1 MARRPEGVFE
11 KIQKDLSV
19 VGQFSKTPDR
29 LEHYSVFVGLL
40 LMSVTLRFEISGD
53 GALRYR
59 MLQALVDEHRIL
71 SDYGY
76 SLLQCIGA
84 LPLYVVGKSLRHP
97 INFVERF
104 NLLFF
109 SGMMLAA
116 WRRLSPLI
124 NVRLLRRWCLL
135 MLVCSMFP
143 HHLRMFYT
151 EVFSTA
157 GVVIGLVCL
166 VTNAPFIGA
175 ASMSLGVIDSPVLML
190 PLMLVTLKL
199 SWDSKGLWY
208 WAIPAVSILGIM
220 LEAWIRRG
228 SPFLTGYENNHGFQ
242 TLLPYSG
249 LPGFS
254 YPFILG
260 ALSILFS
267 FGKGLLFFTPG
278 LLLSYQGSERKPYHL
293 TLARLQSALLI
304 FVAGM
309 VVAYAKW
316 WAWYGGFFWGPR
328 FFLLASVPASLA
340 LAFQL
345 QDTDRSLSKNV
356 LVLGVLLLSAWV
368 GIEGAIF
375 GQDGLERIGAVNNYA
390 LESLVWY
397 VPEFSPLWYPL
408 VAHHRLLRRDMIIVG
423 YSTVVTAWLAAPLLK
438 QLAGQLDVRL
448 RTLIVDWKNR

>member
-1 MARRPEGVFE
+1 
-11 KIQKDLSV
+11 
-19 VGQFSKTPDR
+19 VGQFGKTLDR
-29 LEHYSVFVGLL
+29 IELYGVFIILL
-40 LMSVTLRFEISGD
+40 LMSVALRFEISGD

-59 MLQALVDEHRIL
+59 MLLAFVDDHRIL

-84 LPLYVVGKSLRHP
+84 LPLYVVGKLFKHP

-104 NLLFF
+104 NLLVF
-109 SGMMLAA
+109 SGMLLVAY
-116 WRRLSPLI
+116 RRLSPLI
-124 NVRLLRRWCLL
+124 NVRLLRHWCLL

-143 HHLRMFYT
+143 HHLRMFFT
-151 EVFSTA
+151 EVFSTS

-166 VTNAPFIGA
+166 LTNAPVAGSV
-175 ASMSLGVIDSPVLML
+175 SMSLSVINSPILL
-190 PLMLVTLKL
+190 IPLLLVTLKL
-199 SWDSKGLWY
+199 SWDSKRLWY
-208 WAIPAVSILGIM
+208 WTIPAVSILGIM

-228 SPFLTGYENNHGFQ
+228 SPFLTGYENNHGFH

-267 FGKGLLFFTPG
+267 FGKGLLFFAPG
-278 LLLSYQGSERKPYHL
+278 LVLSYQGSEQKPYHP

-340 LAFQL
+340 LALHL
-345 QDTDRSLSKNV
+345 QETDRSLSKNA

-368 GIEGAIF
+368 GVDGAIF
-375 GQDGLERIGAVNNYA
+375 GQDGLEQIGAVNNYA
-390 LESLVWY
+390 LETFVWY

-408 VAHHRLLRRDMIIVG
+408 VAHHRLSRRDMMIAA
-423 YSTVVTAWLAAPLLK
+423 YSIAVTMWLVTPVLK
-438 QLAGQLDVRL
+438 QLAGRLDVHL
-448 RTLIVDWKNR
+448 RALVADWKNR